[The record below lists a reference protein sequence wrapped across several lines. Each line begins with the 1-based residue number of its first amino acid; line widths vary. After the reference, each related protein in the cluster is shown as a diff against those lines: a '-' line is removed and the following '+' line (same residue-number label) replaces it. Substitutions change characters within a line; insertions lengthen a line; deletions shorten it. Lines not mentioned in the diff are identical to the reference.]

1 MGRAGLYVFLRL
13 RRRRLESLEI
23 LSLITNRREYS
34 PPVREISRK
43 FHGDVWG
50 FVLFSLSR
58 RERLRRELPLRP
70 WGSSRVYLKLKLK
83 DYIRARLI
91 FFFPFS
97 RELYELQPQR
107 FSVLF
112 MGKSTSK
119 YGKIHVKIWENPRQN
134 MGKSTSK
141 YMENIYLSHIIL

>member
-1 MGRAGLYVFLRL
+1 MG
-13 RRRRLESLEI
+13 I
-23 LSLITNRREYS
+23 LSLITSRREYS
-34 PPVREISRK
+34 PPVREISGK
-43 FHGDVWG
+43 PHGDVWG
-50 FVLFSLSR
+50 FVLFSLFR
-58 RERLRRELPLRP
+58 RERLRREPPLRP

-83 DYIRARLI
+83 DYIHTRAFLI

-97 RELYELQPQR
+97 REIYELQPQR
-107 FSVLF
+107 FAVLF
-112 MGKSTSK
+112 MEKSTSK